1 MILVEICL
9 HCLQVF
15 HHFHFLI
22 IIIIIIITTMTVFY
36 HLQLIYIFHIQ
47 VASQETFILMKTS
60 SRRLDQD
67 EYIHLDLQDFFKISS
82 RGLQDFFPRRDVF
95 KTSLIRLQDVFKSL
109 KRLQDIFMICSHII
123 KLNCSC

>member
-15 HHFHFLI
+15 HHFHFLIIII

-67 EYIHLDLQDFFKISS
+67 EYIRLTHASS
-82 RGLQDFFPRRDVF
+82 VVV
-95 KTSLIRLQDVFKSL
+95 IRLQDVL
-109 KRLQDIFMICSHII
+109 KTCSRRLTKTS
-123 KLNCSC
+123 